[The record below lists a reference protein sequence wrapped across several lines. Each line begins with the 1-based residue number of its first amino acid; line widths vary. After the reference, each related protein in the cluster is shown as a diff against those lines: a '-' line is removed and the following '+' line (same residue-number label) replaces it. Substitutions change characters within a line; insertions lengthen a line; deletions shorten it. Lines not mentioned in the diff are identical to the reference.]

1 MSQKS
6 TKEHLSP
13 PQSIQLQKNRI
24 CKYKIKD
31 IELADNDSES
41 TCEDAKLNDLP
52 RSKLKV

>member
-13 PQSIQLQKNRI
+13 PQSVPFQKSRI
-24 CKYKIKD
+24 CKYKVKD

-41 TCEDAKLNDLP
+41 TCEDTKINDLP